1 MNKIKGKKVK
11 MGQVFREENVV
22 PVTFVEVQDKEA
34 DFAVGDKLRVIG
46 KSKGRG
52 FQGVVKRHGFAGAA
66 STTHGTKHTSR
77 APGSIGATGP
87 QRVMPGTRMGGR
99 MGQETVNL
107 KSVEVVAYEKDRGL
121 LLIKGALPGMKGSMV
136 TLINRTAKKE
146 EPKEAKKEEAETE
159 AK

>member
-1 MNKIKGKKVK
+1 MDKIQGKKKK

-22 PVTFVEVQDKEA
+22 PVTFVELQDKEA
-34 DFAVGDKLRVIG
+34 DFAVGDKLHIKG

-66 STTHGTKHTSR
+66 SQSHGTKHTGR

-99 MGQETVNL
+99 MGQETINL
-107 KSVEVVAYEKDRGL
+107 RGIEVMGYEKDRGL
-121 LLIKGALPGMKGSMV
+121 LVVKGPLPGMNGSKV
-136 TLINRTAKKE
+136 YIENLTERPAEESKE
-146 EPKEAKKEEAETE
+146 EEKTEETKDE
-159 AK
+159 

>member
-1 MNKIKGKKVK
+1 MNKVQGKKVK

-22 PVTFVEVQDKEA
+22 PVTFVKLLDKEA

-66 STTHGTKHTSR
+66 SQSHGTKHTGR

-87 QRVMPGTRMGGR
+87 QRVMPGVRMAGR

-107 KSVEVVAYEKDRGL
+107 KSVIVVSYEKERGL
-121 LLIKGALPGMKGSMV
+121 LLVKGALPGMNGSKV
-136 TLINRTAKKE
+136 TLINRTVRKE
-146 EPKEAKKEEAETE
+146 EDKGEAEIKEE
-159 AK
+159 

>member
-1 MNKIKGKKVK
+1 

-22 PVTFVEVQDKEA
+22 PVTFVELQDKEA

-66 STTHGTKHTSR
+66 SQSHGTKHTGR

-99 MGQETVNL
+99 MGQETINL
-107 KSVEVVAYEKDRGL
+107 KSVEVVAYEKERGL

-136 TLINRTAKKE
+136 TLINRSAKKE
-146 EPKEAKKEEAETE
+146 ETKEEEQEAEAK
-159 AK
+159 

>member
-1 MNKIKGKKVK
+1 

-22 PVTFVEVQDKEA
+22 PVTFVKLDKEA

-66 STTHGTKHTSR
+66 SQSHGTKHTGR

-87 QRVMPGTRMGGR
+87 QRVMPNTRMGGR
-99 MGQETVNL
+99 MGQETINL
-107 KSVEVVAYEKDRGL
+107 KSVVVVAYEKERGM
-121 LLIKGALPGMKGSMV
+121 LLIKGALPGMNGSKV
-136 TLINRTAKKE
+136 TLINRSPKKE
-146 EPKEAKKEEAETE
+146 DIKEVKEEA
-159 AK
+159 KSK